1 MLGFTDVVE
10 QTHAENTVDSVIRQ
24 GDVERRRLQGL
35 YPFHHF
41 SRLRLCSDL
50 DHGIGVVG
58 TDDHAVGFFR
68 QHRPETPRAA
78 GQIED
83 QARLANQRQRLARH
97 LHVAPVGQAAANAI
111 LMLLQVTLGV
121 LIVVLVGK
129 IQFDRA
135 IHHLQ
140 SLLSF

>member
-1 MLGFTDVVE
+1 
-10 QTHAENTVDSVIRQ
+10 
-24 GDVERRRLQGL
+24 
-35 YPFHHF
+35 
-41 SRLRLCSDL
+41 
-50 DHGIGVVG
+50 
-58 TDDHAVGFFR
+58 
-68 QHRPETPRAA
+68 
-78 GQIED
+78 
-83 QARLANQRQRLARH
+83 
-97 LHVAPVGQAAANAI
+97 VGQAAANAI